1 MFVGYFYDKHV
12 KVYMQLKFFSRTP
25 SCVMYVCMYVCM
37 KTILAQDLKF
47 LYYARKRPLSIYT
60 VLKLCKLKALQIFL
74 KVCILYI
81 LYNS

>member
-37 KTILAQDLKF
+37 YENNSCSRFEVFVLCSQKTFKYI
-47 LYYARKRPLSIYT
+47 YSIE
-60 VLKLCKLKALQIFL
+60 IM
-74 KVCILYI
+74 
-81 LYNS
+81 